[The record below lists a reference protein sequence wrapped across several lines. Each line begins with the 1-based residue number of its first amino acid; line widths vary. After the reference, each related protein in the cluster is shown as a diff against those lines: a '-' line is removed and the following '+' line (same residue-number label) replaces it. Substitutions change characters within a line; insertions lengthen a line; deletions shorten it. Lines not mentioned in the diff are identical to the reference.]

1 MAIIKSKDIVK
12 LSENER
18 IEKLKDLRMELIKSG
33 LPNSKSKL
41 RPKEIKKAIAKI
53 LTFNRLNQKESVEQ
67 K

>member
-1 MAIIKSKDIVK
+1 
-12 LSENER
+12 
-18 IEKLKDLRMELIKSG
+18 MELIESG
-33 LPNSKSKL
+33 LPNRKSKL